1 MQRLAWLASVPAS
14 FVPDPSPEFGAS
26 PTPFIVLMILGFV
39 VGIGGHLTRSKT
51 AVALGILMIFLAPF
65 VLPLAVNIS
74 KSQ

>member
-1 MQRLAWLASVPAS
+1 MHRLGWLASVPANW
-14 FVPDPSPEFGAS
+14 VPDPNPEFGGS
-26 PTPFIVLMILGFV
+26 PTPFITLMILGFV

-51 AVALGILMIFLAPF
+51 AVALGILMIFLATF